1 MFLRLLFHKQLV
13 LNYLQVFGLRAE
25 LIVLKLQFIDIVSI
39 LSLFKIVDSVLALL
53 PVHPFYILINL
64 LFQFLLHKLNLAK
77 IDDVH
82 YLITLLYE
90 Q

>member
-1 MFLRLLFHKQLV
+1 VFLRLLFHKQLV
-13 LNYLQVFGLRAE
+13 LNYLQIFGLWAE

-82 YLITLLYE
+82 YLIALLY
-90 Q
+90 

>member
-13 LNYLQVFGLRAE
+13 LNYLQVFGLWAE

-64 LFQFLLHKLNLAK
+64 LFQFLLHKLNLTK

-82 YLITLLYE
+82 YLIALLY
-90 Q
+90 

>member
-13 LNYLQVFGLRAE
+13 LNYLQVFGLWAE

-82 YLITLLYE
+82 YLIALLY
-90 Q
+90 

>member
-13 LNYLQVFGLRAE
+13 LNYLQVFGLWAE

-39 LSLFKIVDSVLALL
+39 LSLFEIIDSVLALL
-53 PVHPFYILINL
+53 PVHPFHILIYL

-82 YLITLLYE
+82 YLIALLY
-90 Q
+90 